1 MKKLKHQPQIGFTLI
16 EAMIAA
22 FVVAIGLLGL
32 AKLQSGFF
40 AGNGES
46 RTQTAA
52 LHFAQQ
58 KIESFRFFSSQSDF
72 DRRLVS
78 GADACDP
85 AEADSSC
92 AGINATLNRRWEVS
106 DCPNAV
112 HCRQVTLTVTWT
124 DPEGL
129 SKNTTLTSFIAA
141 TEPVDA
147 GVAIAD

>member
-1 MKKLKHQPQIGFTLI
+1 MNKLPHNPQAGFTLI

-22 FVVAIGLLGL
+22 FVVGVGVLGL

-40 AGNGES
+40 ANLGDT
-46 RTQTAA
+46 RVQTTA

-58 KIESFRFFSSQSDF
+58 KIESLRLFSSQSDF

-78 GADACDP
+78 GADTCDP
-85 AEADSSC
+85 AATDSLC
-92 AGINATLNRRWEVS
+92 AGINATLNRSWS
-106 DCPNAV
+106 ISACPNSV
-112 HCRQVTLTVTWT
+112 PCRQVALTVAWT

-129 SKNTTLTSFIAA
+129 AKKLTLTSFIARH
-141 TEPVDA
+141 EPVDA